1 MYASRV
7 VSFYIFKENSFC
19 TWHFISFWSSYPYLT
34 PVLLSPFF
42 FCYFNIQNSY
52 TEWSSNEYYNSNY
65 VRKLKRFH
73 FVFSFVILCFVLFLS
88 LLLLMVTLLP
98 GRKKKHFLPTNF
110 LFPVGRSQG
119 PRPLPPQNQ
128 EVGLICLL
136 SSVCCCWKVRWISSE
151 KCHSSAFRIVVV
163 ILWCSIQTKAYIIFI
178 SLLIEH
184 SPNTLEHSR
193 TNHSK
198 PCSLFPS
205 PQRYFGCTFYS
216 KPVGGSLHKIGGPV
230 HKRTTTM

>member
-73 FVFSFVILCFVLFLS
+73 FVFSFVILCFVYFYRCCYWWSLYFLEEKKNISSPQTSCFLWADLRDPAPFPPKTRKLALF
-88 LLLLMVTLLP
+88 VC
-98 GRKKKHFLPTNF
+98 
-110 LFPVGRSQG
+110 
-119 PRPLPPQNQ
+119 
-128 EVGLICLL
+128 CLL
-136 SSVCCCWKVRWISSE
+136 FVVVERSDEFQVRSV
-151 KCHSSAFRIVVV
+151 IVV
-163 ILWCSIQTKAYIIFI
+163 LLE
-178 SLLIEH
+178 SL
-184 SPNTLEHSR
+184 
-193 TNHSK
+193 
-198 PCSLFPS
+198 
-205 PQRYFGCTFYS
+205 
-216 KPVGGSLHKIGGPV
+216 
-230 HKRTTTM
+230 

>member
-1 MYASRV
+1 MSIITVTMSGNWSVFILY
-7 VSFYIFKENSFC
+7 FLLSFC
-19 TWHFISFWSSYPYLT
+19 
-34 PVLLSPFF
+34 
-42 FCYFNIQNSY
+42 
-52 TEWSSNEYYNSNY
+52 
-65 VRKLKRFH
+65 
-73 FVFSFVILCFVLFLS
+73 VLFIFIVVVIDGHS
-88 LLLLMVTLLP
+88 TSW
-98 GRKKKHFLPTNF
+98 KKKKTFPPHKLPVSCGQISGT
-110 LFPVGRSQG
+110 P
-119 PRPLPPQNQ
+119 PLPPQNQ

-178 SLLIEH
+178 SPLIEH